1 MTLDAAGGATAGLY
15 ARLVGVAALWGG
27 TFIAGRIAAPQ
38 VPHFTLAA
46 LRFWAAFAVLFPLLL
61 LAERGLPKLRPRDW
75 GFALLLALTG
85 LVTYNL
91 LFLGALER
99 IDASRTALV
108 VALNPI
114 MTALAMALVFG
125 ERLAAHRWLGILA
138 ALTGVSVVLA
148 RGDLA
153 LILQRVGAGE
163 AMMLGGAACWAT
175 YTLIG
180 RFAFAGD
187 GAPSALAMTTVTTL
201 CGALFLSLGMP
212 FEWSSW
218 RAAEVRWD
226 GWASI
231 AYLGALGTA
240 LAFVWYAQGLQRLG
254 PARTAVFNNLV
265 PVFGAAFGALL
276 LGEAILPSMWIGGL
290 IALAGVSLTNWSG
303 PRGPK
308 ASQSSTGQ
316 PP

>member
-1 MTLDAAGGATAGLY
+1 MSDGPGLVTVY

-27 TFIAGRIAAPQ
+27 TFIAGRLAAPQ
-38 VPHFTLAA
+38 VPHATLGA
-46 LRFWAAFAVLFPLLL
+46 LRFWAAVAVLLPLLMFI
-61 LAERGLPKLRPRDW
+61 ERGLPKLRARDW
-75 GFALLLALTG
+75 GFALLLAASG

-114 MTALAMALVFG
+114 LTAVAMAAVFG
-125 ERLAAHRWLGILA
+125 ERLAAHRWLGILL
-138 ALTGVSVVLA
+138 ALTGVAVVLA
-148 RGDLA
+148 RGDLS
-153 LILQRVGAGE
+153 LILQRVGVGE
-163 AMMLGGAACWAT
+163 AMMLGGAACWAA
-175 YTLIG
+175 YTVIG
-180 RFAFAGD
+180 RFAFGGD

-201 CGALFLSLGMP
+201 CGALLLSLGMP

-218 RAAEVRWD
+218 RASEVGWE

-231 AYLGALGTA
+231 GYLGICGTA
-240 LAFVWYAQGLQRLG
+240 LAFVWYAEGLKRLG

-265 PVFGAAFGALL
+265 PIFGATFGALL
-276 LGEAILPSMWIGGL
+276 LGEAILPSMVIGGL

-303 PRGPK
+303 FSGSR
-308 ASQSSTGQ
+308 SS
-316 PP
+316 